1 MAAFL
6 VSVVALQGN
15 LNKLPLIFS
24 DKKAISFIF
33 LSGIAGASSWLFYF
47 LALKYGRVSQVAPI
61 DKLSVVLATG
71 LAIAFLGEKI
81 SMISGLGIVLIG
93 VGAIMVALG

>member
-1 MAAFL
+1 
-6 VSVVALQGN
+6 
-15 LNKLPLIFS
+15 
-24 DKKAISFIF
+24 
-33 LSGIAGASSWLFYF
+33 
-47 LALKYGRVSQVAPI
+47 
-61 DKLSVVLATG
+61 VLATG